1 MAFGTV
7 NTISASDVNVLGLII
22 YFRVR
27 ARLAADASTSD
38 TTITLD
44 SAAMLRAGD
53 TIELSDGTDS
63 ESATID
69 AVSGNT
75 ITLEDGLTNSYSAG
89 SMVML
94 SNWYDLGH
102 VQNPA
107 RTVDQQ
113 EQDIQSARTGKLLTI
128 KKLTTSLSKGL
139 TFESMSTT
147 DSVILALHRGRT
159 PGAAVPNTGVFVP
172 DDVTPVMGELL
183 IVQHNAETGG
193 PIRLEY
199 RPAAQIRGVDESG
212 GDGTNPALLNFEAT
226 FLQAEGYQIPATL
239 ASDTPDA
246 PLGFA
251 GVTTSANLPTVLDAI
266 SDQDL

>member
-7 NTISASDVNVLGLII
+7 NTVSASDVNVLGLII

-27 ARLAADASTSD
+27 TRLAEAAGVSD
-38 TTITLD
+38 TTITVEN
-44 SAAMLRAGD
+44 AAMFRAGD
-53 TIELSDGTDS
+53 TLTLSDGTTTEDVTI
-63 ESATID
+63 SAI
-69 AVSGNT
+69 AGNV
-75 ITLEDGLTNSYSAG
+75 LTVTALTGDYTAG
-89 SMVML
+89 DHVHL
-94 SNWYDLGH
+94 ADWYDLGH

-147 DSVILALHRGRT
+147 DPVVLSLHRGRS
-159 PGAAVPNTGVFVP
+159 PGAQVPNTGLFVP
-172 DDVTPVMGELL
+172 DDVTPVTGELL

-226 FLQAEGYQIPATL
+226 FLQAEDYVIPSTL
-239 ASDTPDA
+239 ASDTPSA

-251 GVTTSANLPTVLDAI
+251 GVTTQANLETVMDAI
-266 SDQDL
+266 SDQIL